1 MKRFQNLHL
10 ADRSLFTQYRTLF
23 KTDIPEAQAILNNS
37 QLETKLFRASQFNET
52 TDRIVAIE
60 KYYYDNIPQ
69 KLYDLNNQLGDD
81 AKNVKYVGEYNS
93 SETYYFNN
101 IVSYN
106 SELYYCK
113 NKSVSGVIPNVHSND
128 TPWLYLG
135 LQGSQGRPG
144 LGITLIGAWNTN
156 ITYEE
161 KNVVSYGSYLWV
173 ASQTSTGQSPALG
186 SEYWVLLIGE
196 EIKKINVEEANLGVG
211 DIYWKEI

>member
-10 ADRSLFTQYRTLF
+10 TDRSLFTQYRTLF
-23 KTDIPEAQAILNNS
+23 KTDIPEAQAILDNA
-37 QLETKLFRASQFNET
+37 QLQTKLFRASQFNET
-52 TDRIVAIE
+52 TSRITKME

-69 KLYDLNNQLGDD
+69 KLSDLNNKLGND
-81 AKNVKYVGEYNS
+81 AQSVKYVGEYSS

-113 NKSVSGVIPNVHSND
+113 ILANESIQNVEPTD
-128 TPWLYLG
+128 TNSWVYLG
-135 LQGSQGRPG
+135 LRGDQGRPG
-144 LGITLIGAWNTN
+144 LGITLVGVWSANT
-156 ITYEE
+156 TYEE

-173 ASQTSTGQSPALG
+173 ANQASTGQSPALG
-186 SEYWVLLIGE
+186 SEYWMLLIGG
-196 EIKKINVEEANLGVG
+196 EIKKINVEETNLSVG